1 MRQEMVGEVS
11 AAAVPMN
18 GDNKAP
24 ADPADIIV
32 RRFAESRANGIGDLS
47 RIVAAE
53 KAEGALSRRE
63 DALLQRITLPS

>member
-24 ADPADIIV
+24 ADPVDIIV
-32 RRFAESRANGIGDLS
+32 RRFTESPVNEIGDLS
-47 RIVAAE
+47 RIALAE
-53 KAEGALSRRE
+53 KAKGAL
-63 DALLQRITLPS
+63 A

>member
-32 RRFAESRANGIGDLS
+32 RRFTVSPVNGIGDLS
-47 RIVAAE
+47 WIVDAE
-53 KAEGALSRRE
+53 KAKGALSR
-63 DALLQRITLPS
+63 